1 MLNKINQKKSI
12 LEICFGAPALVA
24 LFVFI
29 QESDLK
35 ISNAP
40 ITVFMLRLNRQQDLA
55 EKEFFKTTY
64 GIDLTFTELKV
75 NEIMKLRLF

>member
-1 MLNKINQKKSI
+1 LKYA
-12 LEICFGAPALVA
+12 LVLPALVA
-24 LFVFI
+24 FCLFLL

-55 EKEFFKTTY
+55 EKES
-64 GIDLTFTELKV
+64 LK
-75 NEIMKLRLF
+75 RLME